1 MRSAVFHENRSPAHS
16 PSGFRFILARLF
28 ARELEIPA
36 ADWMIVWRPF
46 RILDS
51 INTTVIPLLGL
62 LTDYIYMCIIIYIYI
77 YIYIYTVIYLLLYYV
92 ILCYIYLD
100 HLSTQ
105 KNGQSTGFYEVT
117 YYVNG
122 YLKVTHIY
130 IHTFTPKMHTTIFY
144 HPPSQT
150 PMVNGPKYPLVI

>member
-1 MRSAVFHENRSPAHS
+1 M
-16 PSGFRFILARLF
+16 
-28 ARELEIPA
+28 
-36 ADWMIVWRPF
+36 
-46 RILDS
+46 
-51 INTTVIPLLGL
+51 
-62 LTDYIYMCIIIYIYI
+62 YIYA
-77 YIYIYTVIYLLLYYV
+77 VIYLLLYYV

-100 HLSTQ
+100 HPSTQ

-144 HPPSQT
+144 HPPS
-150 PMVNGPKYPLVI
+150 